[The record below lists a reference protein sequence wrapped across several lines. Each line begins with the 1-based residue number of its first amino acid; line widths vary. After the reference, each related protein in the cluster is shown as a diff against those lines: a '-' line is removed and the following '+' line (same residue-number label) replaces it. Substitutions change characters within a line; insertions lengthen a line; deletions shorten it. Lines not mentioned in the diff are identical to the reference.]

1 MKRYIKFLPVC
12 VLMAATACTESDKAP
27 EQAGNEITFICSYDD
42 TRATDTSFENN
53 DRVGIYMTD
62 AGTRLQ
68 PGGNRLNNELFSL
81 NGSVWKSDR
90 AVYWDNGTYDV
101 YAYYPYAPR
110 VNDTEDY
117 AFSVAT
123 DQSTYAGYTASDFL
137 WASRAGVTASASAV
151 RLQFSHRMSKAVI
164 RLEKGADFTGE
175 IPADCQVYIHN
186 TVTDASVDLST
197 GGISKDSYAGA
208 KTIRALKKSNTE
220 YQAIVVPQNIE
231 YRRPLVEIVSGG
243 VSYLMEGKL
252 SFKQGYSH
260 TLVVTLAK
268 NPEQTKIEI
277 GGTIGGWD

>member
-12 VLMAATACTESDKAP
+12 VLMAATACTESDNAP

-68 PGGNRLNNELFSL
+68 PGGNRLNNELFSF

-277 GGTIGGWD
+277 GGSIGGWD